1 MPIKIPDSLP
11 ANEILKAENIF
22 VMTES
27 RAVHQDI
34 RPLHVLILNLMP
46 KKIETETQILRK
58 LSNTPLQIEVD
69 LLRIDDHVSKNTPKA
84 HIDTFYQDFDH
95 VKDKYYDGLI
105 ITGAPLG
112 KVPFEQVS
120 FWVCLVLLIRWS
132 KEHVTSTMFLCWA
145 VQAALN
151 VFYDIPKMTLPEKL
165 SGVYLHNT
173 SKIHEPLIRGFD
185 DIFWAPHS
193 RYAAFDIDV
202 IKERTDLTILASSP
216 EVGVYLAVSPDSK
229 QVYVT
234 GHSEYDAETLNNEY
248 IRDVKAGLNPK
259 IPVNYFTNDDPS
271 TTPHSTWQSHGFLLF
286 SNWLNYYVY
295 QNTPYN
301 QIVKQQ

>member
-46 KKIETETQILRK
+46 KKIETETQLLRK

-84 HIDTFYQDFDH
+84 HIDTFYQDFEH
-95 VKDKYYDGLI
+95 VKDKYYDGFI

-120 FWVCLVLLIRWS
+120 
-132 KEHVTSTMFLCWA
+132 
-145 VQAALN
+145 
-151 VFYDIPKMTLPEKL
+151 Y
-165 SGVYLHNT
+165 
-173 SKIHEPLIRGFD
+173 KIHEPLIRGFD

-259 IPVNYFTNDDPS
+259 IPVNYFTNDDPN

-301 QIVKQQ
+301 QVLNK